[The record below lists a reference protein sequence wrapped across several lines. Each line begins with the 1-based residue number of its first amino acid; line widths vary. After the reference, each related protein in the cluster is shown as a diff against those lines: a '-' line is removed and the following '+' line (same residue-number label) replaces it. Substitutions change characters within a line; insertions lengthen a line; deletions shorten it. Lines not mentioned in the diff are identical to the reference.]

1 MVSDKDV
8 IYRQDAIDAIMS
20 EPPDAHYPSWY
31 ADILWKL
38 PSAEPRKKGKWI
50 KRSDGLILKRRWGV
64 CSVCGNT
71 LDFAGVN
78 AGRGDANYCP
88 NCGADMI
95 EGESD
100 E

>member
-1 MVSDKDV
+1 MSDKDT

-50 KRSDGLILKRRWGV
+50 YYDPNGFK
-64 CSVCGNT
+64 CSKCGRY
-71 LDFAGVN
+71 LEIGC
-78 AGRGDANYCP
+78 GDVKMNFCP
-88 NCGADMI
+88 NCGCQMNG
-95 EGESD
+95 GEED
-100 E
+100 D